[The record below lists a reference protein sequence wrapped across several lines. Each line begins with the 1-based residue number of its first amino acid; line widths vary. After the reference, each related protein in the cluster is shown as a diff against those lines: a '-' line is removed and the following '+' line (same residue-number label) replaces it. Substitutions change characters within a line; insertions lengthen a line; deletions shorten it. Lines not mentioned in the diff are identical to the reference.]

1 MRSPIYTET
10 KGRGEGNGAAAA
22 IDDIATEER
31 TSKSR
36 YLTAQQVDY

>member
-22 IDDIATEER
+22 IDIATEER